1 MKTRDYLLL
10 ALRYAIFNR
19 ARTITLVL
27 AVTVVAALPLV
38 VASGV
43 RAFEHALGARAET
56 TPLVVGAPGGRF
68 DLVLAALHY
77 RQGADAIPTIPFS
90 TVKSIEAY
98 IRANAAETP
107 DRETKVFPLATSH
120 TAGGVPIVGTTLE
133 YLDYRGLRPVAGRMP
148 AILGEVALGAEAAAQ
163 LGLKPGDTVLT
174 DRTTLFD
181 ISKNLPM
188 RLHVTGVF
196 GKTGTPDDRAVFC
209 DLKTDW
215 IIAGIGH
222 GHDDVA
228 KVDAKNLLKKEA
240 DAAGTNLVATA
251 AVRSFVEVTPENI
264 ASFHFHSDDPPISAV
279 VVIPASDKTA
289 TMLSGWGAKA
299 LKMQFLESR
308 RVVDELLSIV
318 IRVERFFNLGLAV
331 VAGACL
337 LVLGLVFA
345 LSLRLR
351 EAERDTLFR
360 IGASRNTVVSLLAV
374 ELALIVAA
382 GLVAAGALSIAAA
395 GIAPWVIGK
404 IL

>member
-10 ALRYAIFNR
+10 ASRYAVFNR
-19 ARTITLVL
+19 ARTLTLLL
-27 AVTVVAALPLV
+27 AVTVVAALPLI

-43 RAFEHALGARAET
+43 RAFERALGARAET
-56 TPLVVGAPGGRF
+56 TPIVVGAPGGRF

-77 RQGADAIPTIPFS
+77 RQGADAIPTIPLS
-90 TVKSIEAY
+90 TQKSIETY

-107 DRETKVFPLATSH
+107 WNETRVFPLATSH

-133 YLDYRGLRPVAGRMP
+133 YLDYRGLRPVSGRLP
-148 AILGEVALGAEAAAQ
+148 AILGEVALGSEAAAQ
-163 LGLKPGDTVLT
+163 LGLKPGDTLLT

-215 IIAGIGH
+215 IIAGLGH

-228 KVDAKNLLKKEA
+228 KADAKNILKKDTNA
-240 DAAGTNLVATA
+240 DGTNLVATA
-251 AVRSFVEVTPENI
+251 AVRAFVEVTPANI

-299 LKMQFLESR
+299 LKVQFLESR

-318 IRVERFFNLGLAV
+318 IRVERFFNFGLAV
-331 VAGACL
+331 VAGACA

-360 IGASRNTVVSLLAV
+360 IGASRHTVVSLLAV

-382 GLVAAGALSIAAA
+382 GLVAAGVLAIIAS
-395 GIAPWVIGK
+395 GLAPWVIGK
-404 IL
+404 VL

>member
-1 MKTRDYLLL
+1 MRTRDYLLL
-10 ALRYAIFNR
+10 ALRYALFNR
-19 ARTITLVL
+19 ARTLTLVL

-43 RAFEHALGARAET
+43 RAFERALGARAET

-77 RQGADAIPTIPFS
+77 RQGADAIPTIPVS
-90 TVKSIEAY
+90 IGKSIATY
-98 IRANAAETP
+98 IRANATETP
-107 DRETKVFPLATSH
+107 GRETKVFPLATSH

-133 YLDYRGLRPVAGRMP
+133 YLDYRGLRPVAGRLP
-148 AILGEVALGAEAAAQ
+148 AILGEVALGAEAASQ
-163 LGLKPGDTVLT
+163 LGLKPGDTILT

-215 IIAGIGH
+215 IIAGLGH

-228 KVDAKNLLKKEA
+228 KVDAKNILKKESDGA
-240 DAAGTNLVATA
+240 DTNLVATA
-251 AVRSFVEVTPENI
+251 AVRSFVEVTPANVG
-264 ASFHFHSDDPPISAV
+264 SFHFHGDDLPVSAI

-299 LKMQFLESR
+299 LKVQFLESR
-308 RVVDELLSIV
+308 SVVDELLSIV

-351 EAERDTLFR
+351 EAESDTLFR
-360 IGASRNTVVSLLAV
+360 IGASRHTVVSLLAV

-382 GLVAAGALSIAAA
+382 GLLAALVLSVLSAEL
-395 GIAPWVIGK
+395 APWVIGK

>member
-1 MKTRDYLLL
+1 MRYRDYLLL

-27 AVTVVAALPLV
+27 AVTVVAALPLI

-43 RAFEHALGARAET
+43 RAFERALGARAET
-56 TPLVVGAPGGRF
+56 TPIVVGAPGGRF

-77 RQGADAIPTIPFS
+77 RQGADAIPTIPLS
-90 TVKSIEAY
+90 TCRAIGDY

-107 DRETKVFPLATSH
+107 GRETRVFPLATSH
-120 TAGGVPIVGTTLE
+120 TASGVPIVGTTLE
-133 YLDYRGLRPVAGRMP
+133 YLDYRGLRPVAGRLP
-148 AILGEVALGAEAAAQ
+148 AIIGEVALGSEAAAQ
-163 LGLKPGDTVLT
+163 LGLKPGDTILS

-188 RLHVTGVF
+188 CLHIVGVF

-215 IIAGIGH
+215 IIAGLGH

-228 KVDAKNLLKKEA
+228 KVEAKNILKKES
-240 DAAGTNLVATA
+240 DASGTNLVATA
-251 AVRSFVEVTPENI
+251 AVRAAVEVTPKNI

-279 VVIPASDKTA
+279 VVVPASDKTA
-289 TMLSGWGAKA
+289 TMLEGWGAKA
-299 LKMQFLESR
+299 LKVQFLESR
-308 RVVDELLSIV
+308 RVVAELLSIV
-318 IRVERFFNLGLAV
+318 IRVERFFNFGLLV
-331 VAGACL
+331 VAFACM

-374 ELALIVAA
+374 ELALIVGVGLVKAAVLALIAA
-382 GLVAAGALSIAAA
+382 GLS
-395 GIAPWVIGK
+395 PWIIGK